1 MIPLKISIENF
12 MCYRGNV
19 PTLSLESIHV
29 ACLSGN
35 NGHGKTALL
44 DSITWALWGK
54 SRART
59 QEELIHQGQ
68 RNMRVELE
76 FMAQDQRYKVTR
88 IYGKTNR
95 SSTGK
100 TELNLSVLL
109 GTDYTSIM
117 GNTIRDTESQI
128 IDIVKMDYETF
139 ISTSYLMQ
147 GDSSHFTKSK
157 PTERKKILA
166 DVLELTYYDRLET
179 LAKTKSRNLKTKIN
193 SNKAIIEI
201 RSQDVAIKESIINDL
216 TEASLSIEKLTPQLE
231 KKSQQLSKLHKQE
244 IELTSLI
251 TESRNITS
259 SVQLAKAEVM
269 SLHDQK
275 ASQEEEIKHLQE
287 LLSQSEQIVN
297 KQNLLKELRTESV
310 DLSKSLLKTRDLE
323 SRKIELQHLIDLENQ
338 NLETRASSIQG
349 VIDNQLK
356 PSIKEIPDLLDQIE
370 KSKVHSKY
378 LAEKSQLFAQKLSE
392 SEKISDHIRKL
403 ELENKSLHAQ
413 MDKTRKSFDQ
423 LDGSQAICPL
433 CTTPLSPMDRDHV
446 RNEYRRQGQESSHKF
461 KQNIEMIQKLNEDK
475 TALNVSLKE
484 SKEQLDQNILSN
496 ERKIAILNTR
506 LNECEK
512 SSSELCKLNNDLESL
527 QQTLRNNS
535 HSTESQKEIKQLSKK
550 LNEIDYNPKRH
561 NEVEKEIENLTPFS
575 ELAGSLYTAEENL
588 RHLKTSLS
596 GHICAINKINNNIE
610 KWQLELNA
618 ITEKV
623 KLYSNTQNDIT
634 ACKHEIDRFQE
645 LLSSN
650 QFIRQ
655 KATLDLKNIATLEN
669 EIDLMASDVKTASE
683 EANIYDEL
691 SAAFGKNGIQAL
703 MIERAV
709 PQIQETAN
717 QLLTQLTDNRLSV
730 KLELHEGRI
739 DRLTG
744 VRSEELYINI
754 SDEIG
759 TRSYETFSGGE
770 AFRIDFAIRI
780 ALSKLLSARSGA
792 PLPILFIDEGFGSQD
807 SFGQERLIEAI
818 QSIQGEFEKII
829 VITHIDQM
837 KEQFEDTIEVV
848 KTDQG
853 STFVTA

>member
-1 MIPLKISIENF
+1 

-461 KQNIEMIQKLNEDK
+461 KRNIEMIQKLNEDK

-496 ERKIAILNTR
+496 ERKIATLNTR

-610 KWQLELNA
+610 KWQLELNT

>member
-1 MIPLKISIENF
+1 

-95 SSTGK
+95 STTGK

-323 SRKIELQHLIDLENQ
+323 SRKIELQH
-338 NLETRASSIQG
+338 
-349 VIDNQLK
+349 
-356 PSIKEIPDLLDQIE
+356 
-370 KSKVHSKY
+370 
-378 LAEKSQLFAQKLSE
+378 
-392 SEKISDHIRKL
+392 
-403 ELENKSLHAQ
+403 
-413 MDKTRKSFDQ
+413 
-423 LDGSQAICPL
+423 
-433 CTTPLSPMDRDHV
+433 
-446 RNEYRRQGQESSHKF
+446 
-461 KQNIEMIQKLNEDK
+461 
-475 TALNVSLKE
+475 
-484 SKEQLDQNILSN
+484 
-496 ERKIAILNTR
+496 
-506 LNECEK
+506 
-512 SSSELCKLNNDLESL
+512 
-527 QQTLRNNS
+527 
-535 HSTESQKEIKQLSKK
+535 
-550 LNEIDYNPKRH
+550 
-561 NEVEKEIENLTPFS
+561 
-575 ELAGSLYTAEENL
+575 
-588 RHLKTSLS
+588 
-596 GHICAINKINNNIE
+596 
-610 KWQLELNA
+610 
-618 ITEKV
+618 
-623 KLYSNTQNDIT
+623 
-634 ACKHEIDRFQE
+634 
-645 LLSSN
+645 
-650 QFIRQ
+650 
-655 KATLDLKNIATLEN
+655 
-669 EIDLMASDVKTASE
+669 
-683 EANIYDEL
+683 
-691 SAAFGKNGIQAL
+691 
-703 MIERAV
+703 
-709 PQIQETAN
+709 
-717 QLLTQLTDNRLSV
+717 
-730 KLELHEGRI
+730 
-739 DRLTG
+739 
-744 VRSEELYINI
+744 
-754 SDEIG
+754 
-759 TRSYETFSGGE
+759 
-770 AFRIDFAIRI
+770 
-780 ALSKLLSARSGA
+780 
-792 PLPILFIDEGFGSQD
+792 
-807 SFGQERLIEAI
+807 
-818 QSIQGEFEKII
+818 
-829 VITHIDQM
+829 
-837 KEQFEDTIEVV
+837 
-848 KTDQG
+848 
-853 STFVTA
+853 

>member
-1 MIPLKISIENF
+1 

-423 LDGSQAICPL
+423 LEGSQAICPL

-496 ERKIAILNTR
+496 ERKIATLNTR

-550 LNEIDYNPKRH
+550 LNEIDYNPRRH

-683 EANIYDEL
+683 EANIYYEL

>member
-1 MIPLKISIENF
+1 

-117 GNTIRDTESQI
+117 GNTIRDTESHI

-216 TEASLSIEKLTPQLE
+216 TEASLSIENLTPQLE
-231 KKSQQLSKLHKQE
+231 IQSQQLSKLHKQE

-484 SKEQLDQNILSN
+484 SKEQLDKSILSN
-496 ERKIAILNTR
+496 ERKIATLNTR

-512 SSSELCKLNNDLESL
+512 SSIELCKLNNDLESL

-550 LNEIDYNPKRH
+550 LNEIDYNPRRH
-561 NEVEKEIENLTPFS
+561 NEVEKEIEDLTPFS
-575 ELAGSLYTAEENL
+575 ELARSLYTAEENL

>member
-1 MIPLKISIENF
+1 

-44 DSITWALWGK
+44 DSMTWALWGK

-76 FMAQDQRYKVTR
+76 FMAQDQRYKVTS

-423 LDGSQAICPL
+423 LEGSQAICPL

-461 KQNIEMIQKLNEDK
+461 KRNIEMIQKLNEDK

-496 ERKIAILNTR
+496 ERKIATLNTR

-550 LNEIDYNPKRH
+550 LNEIDYNPRRH
-561 NEVEKEIENLTPFS
+561 NEVEKEIEDLTPFS

-744 VRSEELYINI
+744 VRYEELYINI

-792 PLPILFIDEGFGSQD
+792 PLPILFIDEGFG
-807 SFGQERLIEAI
+807 
-818 QSIQGEFEKII
+818 
-829 VITHIDQM
+829 
-837 KEQFEDTIEVV
+837 
-848 KTDQG
+848 
-853 STFVTA
+853 

>member
-1 MIPLKISIENF
+1 

-259 SVQLAKAEVM
+259 SVQLAKAEVI
-269 SLHDQK
+269 SFHDQK

-423 LDGSQAICPL
+423 LEGSQAICPL

-496 ERKIAILNTR
+496 ERKIATLNTR

-550 LNEIDYNPKRH
+550 LNEIDYNPRRH

-818 QSIQGEFEKII
+818 QSIQSEFEKII

>member
-1 MIPLKISIENF
+1 

-550 LNEIDYNPKRH
+550 LNEIDYNPRRH

>member
-1 MIPLKISIENF
+1 

-251 TESRNITS
+251 TESGNITS
-259 SVQLAKAEVM
+259 SVQLSKTEVIRF
-269 SLHDQK
+269 HDQK
-275 ASQEEEIKHLQE
+275 AKQEEEIKHLQE
-287 LLSQSEQIVN
+287 ILSQSEQITH
-297 KQNLLKELRTESV
+297 KQNLLKELRIESA

-323 SRKIELQHLIDLENQ
+323 SRRIELQHLIDLENQ
-338 NLETRASSIQG
+338 KLDTRASSIQG

-356 PSIKEIPDLLDQIE
+356 PSIKEIPDLIDQIE
-370 KSKVHSKY
+370 KSKAHSKY
-378 LAEKSQLFAQKLSE
+378 LAEKSQLFAQKFSE
-392 SEKISDHIRKL
+392 SEKISDHIRKI

-423 LDGSQAICPL
+423 LEGSQAICPL

-446 RNEYRRQGQESSHKF
+446 RNEYMRQGKESSHQF
-461 KQNIEMIQKLNEDK
+461 KHNIEMIQKLNEDK
-475 TALNVSLKE
+475 TALNISLQE
-484 SKEQLDQNILSN
+484 SKEQLDQSILSN
-496 ERKIAILNTR
+496 ERKIATLNTR

-512 SSSELCKLNNDLESL
+512 SSIELCKLNNDLESL
-527 QQTLRNNS
+527 QETLRNNS
-535 HSTESQKEIKQLSKK
+535 HSTEQQKEIKQLSKR
-550 LNEIDYNPKRH
+550 LNEIDYNPRRH
-561 NEVEKEIENLTPFS
+561 NEVEKEIEDLTPFS

-596 GHICAINKINNNIE
+596 GNICAINKINNNID

-618 ITEKV
+618 ITEKI

-634 ACKHEIDRFQE
+634 ACKHEINRFQE

-655 KATLDLKNIATLEN
+655 KATLDLKNIATLED

-709 PQIQETAN
+709 PQIQETTN

-853 STFVTA
+853 STFITA

>member
-1 MIPLKISIENF
+1 

-259 SVQLAKAEVM
+259 SVQLAKAEVI
-269 SLHDQK
+269 SFHDQK

-423 LDGSQAICPL
+423 LEGSQAICPL

-550 LNEIDYNPKRH
+550 LNEIDYNPRRH

>member
-1 MIPLKISIENF
+1 

-645 LLSSN
+645 VLSSN

>member
-1 MIPLKISIENF
+1 M
-12 MCYRGNV
+12 
-19 PTLSLESIHV
+19 
-29 ACLSGN
+29 
-35 NGHGKTALL
+35 
-44 DSITWALWGK
+44 
-54 SRART
+54 
-59 QEELIHQGQ
+59 
-68 RNMRVELE
+68 
-76 FMAQDQRYKVTR
+76 
-88 IYGKTNR
+88 
-95 SSTGK
+95 
-100 TELNLSVLL
+100 
-109 GTDYTSIM
+109 
-117 GNTIRDTESQI
+117 
-128 IDIVKMDYETF
+128 
-139 ISTSYLMQ
+139 
-147 GDSSHFTKSK
+147 
-157 PTERKKILA
+157 
-166 DVLELTYYDRLET
+166 
-179 LAKTKSRNLKTKIN
+179 
-193 SNKAIIEI
+193 
-201 RSQDVAIKESIINDL
+201 
-216 TEASLSIEKLTPQLE
+216 
-231 KKSQQLSKLHKQE
+231 
-244 IELTSLI
+244 
-251 TESRNITS
+251 
-259 SVQLAKAEVM
+259 
-269 SLHDQK
+269 
-275 ASQEEEIKHLQE
+275 
-287 LLSQSEQIVN
+287 
-297 KQNLLKELRTESV
+297 
-310 DLSKSLLKTRDLE
+310 
-323 SRKIELQHLIDLENQ
+323 
-338 NLETRASSIQG
+338 
-349 VIDNQLK
+349 IDNQLK
-356 PSIKEIPDLLDQIE
+356 PSIKEIPDLIDQIE

-378 LAEKSQLFAQKLSE
+378 LAEKSQLFAQKFSE
-392 SEKISDHIRKL
+392 SEKISDHIRKI

-423 LDGSQAICPL
+423 LEGSQAICPL

-446 RNEYRRQGQESSHKF
+446 RNEYMRQGKESSHQF
-461 KQNIEMIQKLNEDK
+461 KHNIEMIQKLNEDK
-475 TALNVSLKE
+475 TALNISLQE
-484 SKEQLDQNILSN
+484 SKEQLDQSILSN
-496 ERKIAILNTR
+496 ERKIATLNTR

-512 SSSELCKLNNDLESL
+512 SSIELCKLNNDLESL
-527 QQTLRNNS
+527 QETLRNNS
-535 HSTESQKEIKQLSKK
+535 HSTEQQKEIKQLSKR
-550 LNEIDYNPKRH
+550 LNEIDYNPRRH
-561 NEVEKEIENLTPFS
+561 NEVEKEIEDLTPFS
-575 ELAGSLYTAEENL
+575 ELARSLYTAEENL

-596 GHICAINKINNNIE
+596 GNICAINKINNNID

-618 ITEKV
+618 ITEKI

-634 ACKHEIDRFQE
+634 ACKHEINRFQE

-709 PQIQETAN
+709 PQIQETTN

-853 STFVTA
+853 STFITA

>member
-259 SVQLAKAEVM
+259 SVQLAKAEVI
-269 SLHDQK
+269 SFHDQK

-378 LAEKSQLFAQKLSE
+378 LAEKSQLFAQKFSE
-392 SEKISDHIRKL
+392 SEKISDHIRKR
-403 ELENKSLHAQ
+403 EKASINW
-413 MDKTRKSFDQ
+413 R
-423 LDGSQAICPL
+423 
-433 CTTPLSPMDRDHV
+433 V
-446 RNEYRRQGQESSHKF
+446 HKLF
-461 KQNIEMIQKLNEDK
+461 
-475 TALNVSLKE
+475 AHYV
-484 SKEQLDQNILSN
+484 
-496 ERKIAILNTR
+496 
-506 LNECEK
+506 
-512 SSSELCKLNNDLESL
+512 
-527 QQTLRNNS
+527 
-535 HSTESQKEIKQLSKK
+535 
-550 LNEIDYNPKRH
+550 P
-561 NEVEKEIENLTPFS
+561 
-575 ELAGSLYTAEENL
+575 
-588 RHLKTSLS
+588 HL
-596 GHICAINKINNNIE
+596 
-610 KWQLELNA
+610 
-618 ITEKV
+618 
-623 KLYSNTQNDIT
+623 
-634 ACKHEIDRFQE
+634 
-645 LLSSN
+645 
-650 QFIRQ
+650 
-655 KATLDLKNIATLEN
+655 
-669 EIDLMASDVKTASE
+669 
-683 EANIYDEL
+683 
-691 SAAFGKNGIQAL
+691 
-703 MIERAV
+703 
-709 PQIQETAN
+709 
-717 QLLTQLTDNRLSV
+717 
-730 KLELHEGRI
+730 
-739 DRLTG
+739 
-744 VRSEELYINI
+744 
-754 SDEIG
+754 
-759 TRSYETFSGGE
+759 
-770 AFRIDFAIRI
+770 
-780 ALSKLLSARSGA
+780 
-792 PLPILFIDEGFGSQD
+792 
-807 SFGQERLIEAI
+807 
-818 QSIQGEFEKII
+818 
-829 VITHIDQM
+829 
-837 KEQFEDTIEVV
+837 
-848 KTDQG
+848 
-853 STFVTA
+853 

>member
-1 MIPLKISIENF
+1 

-179 LAKTKSRNLKTKIN
+179 LAKTKSRDLKTKIN

-251 TESRNITS
+251 TESGNITS
-259 SVQLAKAEVM
+259 SVQLSKTEVIRF
-269 SLHDQK
+269 HDQK
-275 ASQEEEIKHLQE
+275 AKQEEEIKHLQE
-287 LLSQSEQIVN
+287 ILSQSEQITH
-297 KQNLLKELRTESV
+297 KQNLLKELRIESA

-323 SRKIELQHLIDLENQ
+323 SRRIELQHLIDLENQ
-338 NLETRASSIQG
+338 KLDTRASSIQG

-356 PSIKEIPDLLDQIE
+356 PSIKEIPDLIDQIE

-378 LAEKSQLFAQKLSE
+378 LAEKSQLFAQKFSE
-392 SEKISDHIRKL
+392 SEKISDHIRKI

-423 LDGSQAICPL
+423 LEGSQAICPL

-446 RNEYRRQGQESSHKF
+446 RNEYMRQGKESSHQF
-461 KQNIEMIQKLNEDK
+461 KHNIEMIQKLNEDK
-475 TALNVSLKE
+475 TALNISLQE
-484 SKEQLDQNILSN
+484 SKEQLDQSILSN
-496 ERKIAILNTR
+496 ERKIATLNTR

-512 SSSELCKLNNDLESL
+512 SSIELCKLNNDLESL
-527 QQTLRNNS
+527 QETLRNNS
-535 HSTESQKEIKQLSKK
+535 HSTEQQKEIKQLSKR
-550 LNEIDYNPKRH
+550 LNEIDYNPRRH
-561 NEVEKEIENLTPFS
+561 NEVEKEIEDLTPFS

-596 GHICAINKINNNIE
+596 GNICAINKINNNID
-610 KWQLELNA
+610 KWQLELNT

-623 KLYSNTQNDIT
+623 KLYSNTQKDIT
-634 ACKHEIDRFQE
+634 DCKHKIDQFQE

-709 PQIQETAN
+709 PQIQETTN

-853 STFVTA
+853 STFITA

>member
-1 MIPLKISIENF
+1 

-259 SVQLAKAEVM
+259 SVQLAKAEVIIF
-269 SLHDQK
+269 HDQK

-310 DLSKSLLKTRDLE
+310 GLSKSLLKTRDLE

-370 KSKVHSKY
+370 KSKMHSKY

-461 KQNIEMIQKLNEDK
+461 KQNIEMIQKLNQDK

-535 HSTESQKEIKQLSKK
+535 HSTEQQKEIKQLSKK
-550 LNEIDYNPKRH
+550 LNEIDYNPRRH

-610 KWQLELNA
+610 KWQIELNA

>member
-1 MIPLKISIENF
+1 

-179 LAKTKSRNLKTKIN
+179 LAKTKSRNLKTKID

-201 RSQDVAIKESIINDL
+201 RSQDVSIKETIINDL

-251 TESRNITS
+251 TESGNIAS
-259 SVQLAKAEVM
+259 SIQLAKAEVIRFD
-269 SLHDQK
+269 DQK
-275 ASQEEEIKHLQE
+275 AKQEKEIKHLQE
-287 LLSQSEQIVN
+287 ILSQSEQITN
-297 KQNLLKELRTESV
+297 KQNLLKELRIESA

-323 SRKIELQHLIDLENQ
+323 SRRIELQHIIDLENQ
-338 NLETRASSIQG
+338 KLDTRASSIQG

-356 PSIKEIPDLLDQIE
+356 PSIKEIPDLIDQIE

-378 LAEKSQLFAQKLSE
+378 LAEKSQLFAQKSSE
-392 SEKISDHIRKL
+392 SEKISDQIRKI
-403 ELENKSLHAQ
+403 ELENKSLLAQ

-423 LDGSQAICPL
+423 LEGSQAICPL

-446 RNEYRRQGQESSHKF
+446 RNEYMKQGKESSHKF
-461 KQNIEMIQKLNEDK
+461 KHNIEIIQKLNKDK
-475 TALNVSLKE
+475 ATLNISLQE
-484 SKEQLDQNILSN
+484 SKEQLDKSILSN
-496 ERKIAILNTR
+496 ERKIATLNTR

-512 SSSELCKLNNDLESL
+512 SSNELCKLNNDLESL
-527 QQTLRNNS
+527 QETLRNNS
-535 HSTESQKEIKQLSKK
+535 HSTEQQKEIKQLSKK
-550 LNEIDYNPKRH
+550 LNEIDYNPRRH
-561 NEVEKEIENLTPFS
+561 NEVEKEIEDLTPFS

-596 GHICAINKINNNIE
+596 GNICAINKINNNID
-610 KWQLELNA
+610 KWQLELNT

-623 KLYSNTQNDIT
+623 KLYSNTQNDINT
-634 ACKHEIDRFQE
+634 CKNEINQFQE
-645 LLSSN
+645 ILSSN

>member
-1 MIPLKISIENF
+1 

-392 SEKISDHIRKL
+392 SEKVSDHIRKL

-423 LDGSQAICPL
+423 LEGSQPTCPL

-550 LNEIDYNPKRH
+550 LNEIDYNPRRH

-744 VRSEELYINI
+744 VKSEELYINI

>member
-1 MIPLKISIENF
+1 

-423 LDGSQAICPL
+423 LEGSQAICPL

-550 LNEIDYNPKRH
+550 LNEIDYNPRRH

-669 EIDLMASDVKTASE
+669 EIDLMASDVKTSSE

>member
-550 LNEIDYNPKRH
+550 LNEIDYNPRRH

>member
-1 MIPLKISIENF
+1 

-423 LDGSQAICPL
+423 LEGSQAICPL

-496 ERKIAILNTR
+496 ERKIATLNTR

-550 LNEIDYNPKRH
+550 LNEIDYNPRRH

>member
-1 MIPLKISIENF
+1 

>member
-1 MIPLKISIENF
+1 

-251 TESRNITS
+251 TESGNITS
-259 SVQLAKAEVM
+259 SVQLSKTEVIRF
-269 SLHDQK
+269 HDQK
-275 ASQEEEIKHLQE
+275 AKQEEEIKHLQE
-287 LLSQSEQIVN
+287 ILSQSEQITH
-297 KQNLLKELRTESV
+297 KQNLLKELRIESA

-323 SRKIELQHLIDLENQ
+323 SRRIELQHLIDLENQ
-338 NLETRASSIQG
+338 KLDTRASSIQG

-356 PSIKEIPDLLDQIE
+356 PSIKEIPDLIDQIE

-378 LAEKSQLFAQKLSE
+378 LAEKSQLFAQKFSE
-392 SEKISDHIRKL
+392 SEKISDHIRKI

-423 LDGSQAICPL
+423 LEGSQAICPL

-446 RNEYRRQGQESSHKF
+446 RNEYMRQGKESSHQF
-461 KQNIEMIQKLNEDK
+461 KHNIEMIQKLNEDK
-475 TALNVSLKE
+475 TALNISLQE
-484 SKEQLDQNILSN
+484 SKEQLDQSILSN
-496 ERKIAILNTR
+496 ERKIATLNTR

-512 SSSELCKLNNDLESL
+512 SSIELCKLNNDLESL
-527 QQTLRNNS
+527 QETLRNNS
-535 HSTESQKEIKQLSKK
+535 HSTEQQKEIKQLSKR
-550 LNEIDYNPKRH
+550 LNEIDYNPRRH
-561 NEVEKEIENLTPFS
+561 NEVEKEIEDLTPFS

-596 GHICAINKINNNIE
+596 GNICAINKINNNID

-618 ITEKV
+618 ITEKI

-634 ACKHEIDRFQE
+634 ACKHEINRFQE

-709 PQIQETAN
+709 PQIQETTN

-853 STFVTA
+853 STFITA